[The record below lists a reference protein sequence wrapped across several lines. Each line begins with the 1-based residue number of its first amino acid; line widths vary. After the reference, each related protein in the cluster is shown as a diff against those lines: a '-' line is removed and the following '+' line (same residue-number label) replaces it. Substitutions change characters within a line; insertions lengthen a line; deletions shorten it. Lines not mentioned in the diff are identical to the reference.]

1 MDSRLTVAGVD
12 EAGRGPLA
20 GPVVAAAV
28 VFRDNETS
36 LFVRDSKKLSASHR
50 EELYEKIHLEAS
62 GVAVGMA
69 SVDEIDEL
77 NILKASML
85 AMRRAVMALNPI
97 PSLVLCD
104 GNRCPELPLACE
116 AIVGGDDK
124 VASISAAS
132 IIAKVTRDRL
142 MLQLHEQFPMY
153 RFDLHKGYPTKVH
166 REALM
171 TYGPIKEH
179 RRTFRPVKEALAVF
193 NDVRSPA

>member
-1 MDSRLTVAGVD
+1 MSSGMLTAGVD

-28 VFRDNETS
+28 IFDENETQ
-36 LFVRDSKKLSASHR
+36 LLVKDSKKLSESRR
-50 EELYEKIHLEAS
+50 EELYEKIHLEAL
-62 GVAVGMA
+62 GVAIGIA
-69 SVDEIDEL
+69 SVGEIDEL

-85 AMRRAVMALNPI
+85 AMRRAVLALNPM

-104 GNRCPELPLACE
+104 GNRCPDLPMACQ

-153 RFDLHKGYPTKVH
+153 RFDLHKGYPTKFH

-171 TYGPIKEH
+171 TYGAIREH
-179 RRTFRPVKEALAVF
+179 RRTFRPVKQALAVF
-193 NDVRSPA
+193 DDARSPD

>member
-1 MDSRLTVAGVD
+1 MDSRLPTAGVD

-28 VFRDNETS
+28 IFRDNETS
-36 LFVRDSKKLSASHR
+36 LFVRDSKKLSESRR

-104 GNRCPELPLACE
+104 GNRCPELPMPCD

-142 MLQLHEQFPMY
+142 MLQLHEHFPMY

-171 TYGPIKEH
+171 TYGPTKEH
-179 RRTFRPVKEALAVF
+179 RRTFRPVKQALAVF
-193 NDVRSPA
+193 NEVRSPA